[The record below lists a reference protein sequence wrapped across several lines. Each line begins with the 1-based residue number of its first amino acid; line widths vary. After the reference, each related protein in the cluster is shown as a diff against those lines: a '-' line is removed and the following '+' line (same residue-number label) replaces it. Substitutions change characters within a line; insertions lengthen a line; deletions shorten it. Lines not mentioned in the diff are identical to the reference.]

1 MKASPGLAMSR
12 TRKYLVVC
20 LGKEGISSNVF
31 HDVTKM
37 GYYGSEHEIR
47 LTLFLR
53 GHWHLAES
61 IGWHLAELSK
71 IAHGR
76 QLFMAMALG
85 RIPQISRYVLWPTN
99 MEEH

>member
-1 MKASPGLAMSR
+1 M
-12 TRKYLVVC
+12 YVVAYKNDDSC
-20 LGKEGISSNVF
+20 SSTIS
-31 HDVTKM
+31 HT
-37 GYYGSEHEIR
+37 
-47 LTLFLR
+47 